1 MMKLKIWL
9 RSLRPFRWY
18 ILLVVILALLQ
29 VWHDAF
35 GGRYFNRN
43 AQKDSNVLGQPNS
56 HK

>member
-1 MMKLKIWL
+1 MMKLKILL
-9 RSLRPFRWY
+9 RSLRPLRWY
-18 ILLVVILALLQ
+18 ILLVATLALLQ